1 MMVKNFH
8 LVNDLIDKSKNVVL
22 TTHLIP
28 DGDAIG
34 SVLAMSEF
42 IKVKGKEAVIINH
55 SPTPDNYSF
64 LDLQKQIRVFKENK
78 EENITLINNA
88 DLIFILDTNELSRVK
103 SLETHIRNS
112 GAKKICIDHHM
123 GLNGNNFD
131 VIVSDTTVPA
141 TAEILYDYFYK
152 NNPDFINKKIAEY
165 LYVGIMT
172 DTGSFRY
179 PRTTEKTFLICA
191 DLIKRGV
198 DPVMIYEKVYCNIS
212 ISKVKLLAR
221 FIESLTMHYDNKLVI
236 GIITEQDF
244 KEFNADVQHVEGF
257 STFIMNI
264 KNVVAGIVI
273 VELPKSIKLS
283 LRSKGDIKMNEFAK
297 EFNGGGHVNAAG
309 VSLEKQDVYK
319 VKKTLI
325 ESIKNYI
332 N

>member
-1 MMVKNFH
+1 MVKNFNI
-8 LVNDLIDKSKNVVL
+8 VSELIDKSRKIVL

-34 SVLAMSEF
+34 SVLAMSEYLTGR
-42 IKVKGKEAVIINH
+42 GKEAVIINH
-55 SPTPDNYSF
+55 SPTPDNYTF
-64 LDLQKQIRVFKENK
+64 LDPQKQIRVFKDN
-78 EENITLINNA
+78 EEEYINLINNA
-88 DLIFILDTNELSRVK
+88 DLIFILDTNELSRLK
-103 SLETHIRNS
+103 SLEKYIKNS
-112 GAKKICIDHHM
+112 RAKKICIDHHM

-131 VIVSDTTVPA
+131 VIVSDTSVPA

-152 NNPDFINKKIAEY
+152 NDPDFIDKKIAEY

-191 DLIKRGV
+191 DLINRGV
-198 DPVMIYEKVYCNIS
+198 DPVMIYEKIYCNIS

-319 VKKTLI
+319 VKKNLI

>member
-1 MMVKNFH
+1 MVKNFNII
-8 LVNDLIDKSKNVVL
+8 NDLIDKSKKIVL

-34 SVLAMSEF
+34 SVLAMSEYLTA
-42 IKVKGKEAVIINH
+42 KGKEAVIINH

-64 LDLQKQIRVFKENK
+64 LDSQKQIRIFRDNE

-103 SLETHIRNS
+103 SLEKHIKNS

-131 VIVSDTTVPA
+131 VIVSDTSVPA
-141 TAEILYDYFYK
+141 TAEILYDYFHK
-152 NNPDFINKKIAEY
+152 NNPGFIDKKIAEY

-179 PRTTEKTFLICA
+179 PRTTEKTFLVCA

-198 DPVMIYEKVYCNIS
+198 DPVMIYEKIYCNIS

-319 VKKTLI
+319 VKKNLI